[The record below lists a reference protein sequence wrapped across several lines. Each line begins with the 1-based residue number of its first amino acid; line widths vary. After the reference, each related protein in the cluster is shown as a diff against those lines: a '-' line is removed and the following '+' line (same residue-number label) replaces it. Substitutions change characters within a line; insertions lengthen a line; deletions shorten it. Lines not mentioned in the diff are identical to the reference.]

1 MVVFGFPHALQALGT
16 GARGHDRKTATYRMS
31 ETLPKLAVIG
41 GTGDLGGGLARRWA
55 AAGYPIIIGSR
66 SEEKAKGAAE
76 QIRGEVG
83 GRVEGMENAAAAAA
97 ADLVVLTVPFASQK
111 PNLEA
116 IRDCMAGKILL
127 DATVPLQ
134 PPKVATVQLPEE
146 GSAGLAAKKIVGD
159 SVTVVSAFQ
168 NVGAAHLRDDHKI
181 ETDVLVTG
189 EGAKARETVI
199 RLVEAAGMRGWHAGP
214 LANSVAAEAL
224 TSVLIGINRRYKI
237 EGAGIRIAGEPGAES
252 GDSSV

>member
-1 MVVFGFPHALQALGT
+1 
-16 GARGHDRKTATYRMS
+16 MS

-134 PPKVATVQLPEE
+134 PPKVATVQLPVE
-146 GSAGLAAKKIVGD
+146 GSAGPATKIPLRRTFRTYP
-159 SVTVVSAFQ
+159 SRASSSIHRSTVAWLTLYSARSF
-168 NVGAAHLRDDHKI
+168 
-181 ETDVLVTG
+181 
-189 EGAKARETVI
+189 
-199 RLVEAAGMRGWHAGP
+199 
-214 LANSVAAEAL
+214 
-224 TSVLIGINRRYKI
+224 LILGRRS
-237 EGAGIRIAGEPGAES
+237 PGARVS
-252 GDSSV
+252 TRAVSCSRIS